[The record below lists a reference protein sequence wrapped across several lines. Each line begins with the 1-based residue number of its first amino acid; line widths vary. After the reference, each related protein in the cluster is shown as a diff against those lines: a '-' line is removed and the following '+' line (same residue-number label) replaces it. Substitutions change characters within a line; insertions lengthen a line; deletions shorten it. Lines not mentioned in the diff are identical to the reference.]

1 MPRLTSYL
9 ITNIVKRSKISIMA
23 ITLYH
28 NDISAPSRAVWAVL
42 KQIGKEFDLKPLDL
56 LTQEHK
62 ADWYLKINPV
72 GQVPF
77 LTDDDFKMPESRAI
91 MCYLIDQYSDKST
104 HDFLYPADPKAR
116 AKVDS
121 LLFWSMSYHNA
132 IVQAIVVPALF
143 GSEQT
148 EENLEKLRTM
158 TKAMNEMYKGHSLN
172 NFSCADILNG
182 YYLTIAFGM
191 GHKVMKSVD
200 YPEVEKFYNAIME
213 NAVFKDVNQGFAG
226 FLADRSSKE

>member
-1 MPRLTSYL
+1 MAGLTSYL
-9 ITNIVKRSKISIMA
+9 ITNIVERTNKSKMT

-28 NDISAPSRAVWAVL
+28 NDISPPSRAVLAVL
-42 KQIGKEFDLKPLDL
+42 KQIGKEFDLKSLDL
-56 LTQEHK
+56 LTREHK
-62 ADWYLKINPV
+62 ADWYLNINPA

-91 MCYLIDQYSDKST
+91 MCYLIDQYSDKSK

-121 LLFWSMSYHNA
+121 LLFWSMSYHTA
-132 IVQAIVVPALF
+132 MAQAVVVPALF
-143 GSEQT
+143 GGEQT

-158 TKAMNEMYKGHSLN
+158 TKAMNEMYKGHSLD

-182 YYLTIAFGM
+182 YYLTLTFGI
-191 GHKVMKSVD
+191 GHKVMKFGE
-200 YPEVEKFYNAIME
+200 YPEVEKFFNAIME
-213 NAVFKDVNQGFAG
+213 NAVFKDCNQGFAG
-226 FLADRSSKE
+226 FLADWSSKQ